1 MRAKGGFQV
10 THYSS
15 LPTVILVGLLTMLIS
30 LNTGC
35 SFSNSSGS
43 ISDSVTSSSESSQSS
58 SESSS
63 DSSKSDGGDDKPEEP
78 ESGLDAETYAKDVTQ
93 LAYTYAKQ
101 GGDIGSLRSSVS
113 GLAVKRGLTNWE
125 VDPLTCQSIGKG
137 VAQAGMSEEA
147 FTSFSK
153 SLFGD
158 DLTKSNELREGYQAG
173 QPK

>member
-1 MRAKGGFQV
+1 
-10 THYSS
+10 
-15 LPTVILVGLLTMLIS
+15 MLIS
-30 LNTGC
+30 VNTGC

-63 DSSKSDGGDDKPEEP
+63 DSSKSDDGDDKSQEP
-78 ESGLDAETYAKDVTQ
+78 EAPQDAEAYAKDVTQ

-137 VAQAGMSEEA
+137 VGQAGMSEEK
-147 FTSFSK
+147 FTRFSK
-153 SLFGD
+153 SLFGN
-158 DLTKSNELREGYQAG
+158 DLTKSNELRKGYQTS
-173 QPK
+173 QPAKP

>member
-15 LPTVILVGLLTMLIS
+15 LPTVILLGLLTMLIS
-30 LNTGC
+30 VNTGC

-63 DSSKSDGGDDKPEEP
+63 DSSKSGGGDDKPEEP

-101 GGDIGSLRSSVS
+101 GGDIGSLRSGVS

-137 VAQAGMSEEA
+137 VGQAGMSEEA